1 MPLWLRMLAAFV
13 LWMAF
18 AFSFLQSVTVTAA
31 WWKGELT
38 AGVWEW
44 SWIALLPVW
53 VWVYFRYYSIF
64 RQGCRACAPPEN
76 ESTGHRP
83 GPRAP

>member
-13 LWMAF
+13 LWMMF
-18 AFSFLQSVTVTAA
+18 AFSFLQSVTVTVA
-31 WWKGELT
+31 WWKGVLT

-44 SWIALLPVW
+44 LWIALLPVW

-64 RQGCRACAPPEN
+64 RRGCRACAPPEN
-76 ESTGHRP
+76 EPTGHRP

>member
-1 MPLWLRMLAAFV
+1 MTLWPRLPVAFV

-18 AFSFLQSVTVTAA
+18 AFSFLQSVTVTVA

-38 AGVWEW
+38 AGVREW
-44 SWIALLPVW
+44 LWIALLPVW

-64 RQGCRACAPPEN
+64 RQGCRACAPSGE
-76 ESTGHRP
+76 
-83 GPRAP
+83 

>member
-1 MPLWLRMLAAFV
+1 MPLWPRLPVAFV

-18 AFSFLQSVTVTAA
+18 AFSFLQSVTVTVA
-31 WWKGELT
+31 WWKGQLT

-44 SWIALLPVW
+44 LWIALLPVW

-64 RQGCRACAPPEN
+64 RQGCRAYAPPEN
-76 ESTGHRP
+76 ESTWHRP